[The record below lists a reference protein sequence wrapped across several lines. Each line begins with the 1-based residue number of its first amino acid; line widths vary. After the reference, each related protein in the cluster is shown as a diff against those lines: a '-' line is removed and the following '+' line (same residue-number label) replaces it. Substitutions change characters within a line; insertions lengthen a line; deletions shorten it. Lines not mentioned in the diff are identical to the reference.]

1 MGTYKG
7 KQTDVIAKIMHYMKT
22 IIGIISTIIALL
34 PVFCF
39 GQEQKVKVACV
50 GNSIT
55 YGAGIVSREKNSYP
69 AQLQVY
75 LGDKYEVCNFG
86 SNGATALHKGDYPYV
101 QTESYR
107 QAIACNP
114 DIVFIK
120 LGTNDSKPQNIC
132 YQQDFE
138 SDYLELVRS
147 FSKLRSKPRIILLSP
162 LRCFL
167 PETASINDSVI
178 RSALVPVIEEIARKE
193 GLEYIDLY
201 DLMGD
206 EYDASLM
213 PDRLH
218 PSSIGAGRIARKLYE
233 YLKPENYDPNPC
245 THPICGNEYRSG
257 AGWKEGAD
265 WHAVSEEISEITSSK
280 KLDILFLG
288 NSITQGFGGS
298 RRLVTYKPGK
308 AAADSCFAHLH
319 WESAGIS
326 GDRTETLLWRILHG
340 NYEKSNPAYVV
351 ITIGVNNIVTGHRA
365 EDIAAGIRKVAKVS
379 EKQFP
384 DSKILL
390 LGLLP
395 VGLEKTSER
404 RVLSDSIHAMLEQQD
419 WGDIIYVNPTSWFT
433 DKEGR
438 LLEGL
443 YGGDYL
449 HLTPKGYDVWCK
461 HIKEIIIK

>member
-1 MGTYKG
+1 M
-7 KQTDVIAKIMHYMKT
+7 KQVVNFLL
-22 IIGIISTIIALL
+22 IIAIFFS
-34 PVFCF
+34 PFFWF
-39 GQEQKVKVACV
+39 GQKIKVACV

-55 YGAGIVSREKNSYP
+55 YGAGIVNREKNSYP

-75 LGDKYEVCNFG
+75 LGDKYEVRNFG
-86 SNGATALHKGDYPYV
+86 SNGATAFHEGDYPYV
-101 QTESYR
+101 QTEAYK
-107 QAIACNP
+107 QAIAYSP

-132 YQQDFE
+132 YQQDFK
-138 SDYLELVRS
+138 SNYLELIRS
-147 FSKLRSKPRIILLSP
+147 FSKLTSKPRIILLSP

-167 PETASINDSVI
+167 PEAAPIKDSVI

-193 GLEYIDLY
+193 KLEYIDLY
-201 DLMGD
+201 DLMGN

-218 PSSIGAGRIARKLYE
+218 PSSIGAGRIAQKLYE

-265 WHAVSEEISEITSSK
+265 WHAVSEEISQITSSQ

-288 NSITQGFGGS
+288 NSITQGFGGN

-308 AAADSCFAHLH
+308 AAADSCFTHLR

-326 GDRTETLLWRILHG
+326 GDRTETLLWRIRNG
-340 NYEKSNPAYVV
+340 GYGKSEPAYVF
-351 ITIGVNNIVTGHRA
+351 ITIGVNNIIAGHQVN
-365 EDIAAGIRKVAKVS
+365 DIAEGIKSVVQESKR
-379 EKQFP
+379 EFP
-384 DSKILL
+384 DSKIVLF
-390 LGLLP
+390 GLLP
-395 VGLEKTSER
+395 VGLEKESER
-404 RVLSDSIHAMLEQQD
+404 RQKCDAIHQLLKLQN
-419 WGDIIYVNPTSWFT
+419 WGDVLYVNPTPWFT
-433 DKEGR
+433 QENGELKTE
-438 LLEGL
+438 L

-449 HLTPKGYDVWCK
+449 HLTTKGYEVWCQ
-461 HIKEIIIK
+461 HIKDVLSLISEIK